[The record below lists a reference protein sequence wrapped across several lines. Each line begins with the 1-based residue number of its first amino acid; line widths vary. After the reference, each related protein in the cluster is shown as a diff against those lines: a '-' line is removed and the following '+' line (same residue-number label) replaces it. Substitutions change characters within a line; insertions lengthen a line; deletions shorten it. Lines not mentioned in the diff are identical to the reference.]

1 MKVKY
6 LNAARDE
13 YYDQIRW
20 MKFKG
25 YPLTVIE
32 KFIRE
37 IEQLENEILDP
48 KGQSL
53 VSQPEFGE
61 RKILRTSRSK
71 TFSFR
76 LYYVR
81 KDGVPVVIAAA
92 HPSREPGYWSER
104 V

>member
-1 MKVKY
+1 VR
-6 LNAARDE
+6 LPPA
-13 YYDQIRW
+13 
-20 MKFKG
+20 
-25 YPLTVIE
+25 VIE

-48 KGQSL
+48 KSQSL
-53 VSQPEFGE
+53 VSQPEFAD

-76 LYYVR
+76 LYYMH
-81 KDGVPVVIAAA
+81 KEGVPVVIAAA
-92 HPSREPGYWSER
+92 HPSREPGYWNER